1 MGPFAQA
8 RGVLV
13 SQRSESGGDLLD
25 RLRALAARREE
36 FGTEAACPGD
46 TTIDKVLSASEVV
59 IRGRRT
65 LMLGSNNYLGLTFHP
80 EVRAAAHDALDRYGI
95 GTTGSRAANGTLAIH
110 TALERELASHFG
122 KRHAI
127 IFTTGYQANLSVI
140 AGVCQTGNVVLVDAD
155 SHASIFDGARLS
167 GATTIVFHHNA
178 PEDLARKLARLPRG
192 KRDRLVVV
200 EGVYSVRGDVAPLKE
215 IVALCR
221 EYGAY
226 LLVDEAHS
234 FGAYGMRGLGLA
246 ESEGVLDD
254 VDFVVG
260 TFSKALGGV
269 GGFCVS
275 NRPELESLRFLA
287 RSYVF
292 TASSSA
298 AMIEGVRV
306 ALRVIARDA
315 SLRDRLWENTRRLR
329 AGLQAFGCPVG
340 QSESPIVS
348 IQVGNELVAITLW
361 QRLLDAGIYVNIM
374 VPPACPP
381 DACLL
386 RASCSAAHTAEEI
399 DRAAAVISRV
409 VREADVEHA
418 AGTERD

>member
-1 MGPFAQA
+1 M
-8 RGVLV
+8 
-13 SQRSESGGDLLD
+13 SQRDLSGGDLLD
-25 RLRALAARREE
+25 KLRVIAARRAE

-46 TTIDKVLSASEVV
+46 TTVDEVLSASQVV

-80 EVRAAAHDALDRYGI
+80 EVRAAARDAVDRYGI
-95 GTTGSRAANGTLAIH
+95 GTTGSRAANGSLAIH
-110 TALERELASHFG
+110 TSLERDLADHFG

-140 AGVCQTGNVVLVDAD
+140 AGVCQTGNVLLVDAD

-178 PEDLARKLARLPRG
+178 PEDLARKMARLPRG

-200 EGVYSVRGDVAPLKE
+200 EGVYSVRGDLAPLKE
-215 IVALCR
+215 IVAVCR
-221 EYGAY
+221 EYAAY

-234 FGAYGMRGLGLA
+234 FGAYGARGLGLA

-275 NRPELESLRFLA
+275 NRPELEGLRFLA

-292 TASSSA
+292 TASGSA
-298 AMIEGVRV
+298 AMIEGVRA
-306 ALRVIARDA
+306 ALRVIARDS
-315 SLRDRLWENTRRLR
+315 SLRERLWENTRRLR
-329 AGLQAFGCPVG
+329 AGLLALGGTVG
-340 QSESPIVS
+340 QIESPIVS
-348 IQVGNELVAITLW
+348 IPVGNEQAAITLW
-361 QRLLDAGIYVNIM
+361 QRLLEAGIYVNIM
-374 VPPACPP
+374 LPPACPP

-386 RASCSAAHTAEEI
+386 RASCSAAHTDGEI
-399 DRAAAVISRV
+399 DHAAAVISRV
-409 VREADVEHA
+409 VREADVHHA
-418 AGTERD
+418 ASTESD

>member
-1 MGPFAQA
+1 
-8 RGVLV
+8 V
-13 SQRSESGGDLLD
+13 SQRDLSGGDLLD
-25 RLRALAARREE
+25 KLRVIAARRAE

-46 TTIDKVLSASEVV
+46 TTVDEVLSASEVV

-80 EVRAAAHDALDRYGI
+80 EVRAAARDAVDRYGI
-95 GTTGSRAANGTLAIH
+95 GTTGSRAANGSLAIH
-110 TALERELASHFG
+110 TSLERDLADHFG

-140 AGVCQTGNVVLVDAD
+140 AGVCQTGNVLLVDAD

-178 PEDLARKLARLPRG
+178 PEDLARKMARLPRG

-200 EGVYSVRGDVAPLKE
+200 EGVYSVRGDLAPLKE
-215 IVALCR
+215 IVAVCR
-221 EYGAY
+221 EYAAY

-234 FGAYGMRGLGLA
+234 FGAYGARGLGLA

-275 NRPELESLRFLA
+275 NRPELEGLRFLA

-292 TASSSA
+292 TASGSA
-298 AMIEGVRV
+298 AMIEGVRA
-306 ALRVIARDA
+306 ALRVIARDS
-315 SLRDRLWENTRRLR
+315 SLRERLWENTRRLR
-329 AGLQAFGCPVG
+329 AGLLALGGTVG
-340 QSESPIVS
+340 QIESPIVS
-348 IQVGNELVAITLW
+348 IPVGNEQAAITLW
-361 QRLLDAGIYVNIM
+361 QRLLEAGIYVNIM
-374 VPPACPP
+374 LPPACPP

-386 RASCSAAHTAEEI
+386 RASCSAAHTDGEI
-399 DRAAAVISRV
+399 DHAAAVISRV
-409 VREADVEHA
+409 VREADVHHA
-418 AGTERD
+418 ASTESD

>member
-1 MGPFAQA
+1 M
-8 RGVLV
+8 LV
-13 SQRSESGGDLLD
+13 SQRSVSGGDLLD
-25 RLRALAARREE
+25 RLRALAVRREE
-36 FGTEAACPGD
+36 FGAEAACPGD
-46 TTIDKVLSASEVV
+46 TSIDEVLSASEVV

-80 EVRAAAHDALDRYGI
+80 EVRAAAHDAVDRFGI

-140 AGVCQTGNVVLVDAD
+140 AGVCQAGNALLVDAD

-178 PEDLARKLARLPRG
+178 SEDLARKLARLPSG

-246 ESEGVLDD
+246 EAEGILDD

-275 NRPELESLRFLA
+275 NWPELESLRFLA

-298 AMIEGVRV
+298 AMIQGVRV
-306 ALRVIARDA
+306 ALRVIARDP
-315 SLRDRLWENTRRLR
+315 SLRERLWENTRRLR
-329 AGLQAFGCPVG
+329 ARLQAFGCPVG

-348 IQVGNELVAITLW
+348 IPIGNELAAITFW
-361 QRLLDAGIYVNIM
+361 QRLLEAGIYVNIM
-374 VPPACPP
+374 LPPACPP

-386 RASCSAAHTAEEI
+386 RASCSAAHTAEQI

-409 VREADVEHA
+409 VREADVKHA
-418 AGTERD
+418 AGTGSD

>member
-1 MGPFAQA
+1 M
-8 RGVLV
+8 
-13 SQRSESGGDLLD
+13 SQRGLSGGDLLD
-25 RLRALAARREE
+25 KLRVIAARRAE

-46 TTIDKVLSASEVV
+46 TTVDEVLSASEVV

-80 EVRAAAHDALDRYGI
+80 EVRAAARDAVDRYGI
-95 GTTGSRAANGTLAIH
+95 GTTGSRAANGSLAIH
-110 TALERELASHFG
+110 TSLERDLADHFG

-140 AGVCQTGNVVLVDAD
+140 AGVCQTGNVLLVDAD

-178 PEDLARKLARLPRG
+178 PEDLARKMARLPRG

-200 EGVYSVRGDVAPLKE
+200 EGVYSVRGDLAPLKE
-215 IVALCR
+215 IVAVCR
-221 EYGAY
+221 EYAAY

-234 FGAYGMRGLGLA
+234 FGAYGARGLGLA

-275 NRPELESLRFLA
+275 NRPELEGLRFLA

-292 TASSSA
+292 TASGSA
-298 AMIEGVRV
+298 AMIEGVRA
-306 ALRVIARDA
+306 ALRVIARDS
-315 SLRDRLWENTRRLR
+315 SLRERLWENTRRLR
-329 AGLQAFGCPVG
+329 AGLLALGGTVG
-340 QSESPIVS
+340 QIESPIVS
-348 IQVGNELVAITLW
+348 IPVGNEQAAITLW
-361 QRLLDAGIYVNIM
+361 QRLLEAGIYVNIM
-374 VPPACPP
+374 LPPACPP

-386 RASCSAAHTAEEI
+386 RASCSAAHTDGEI
-399 DRAAAVISRV
+399 DHAAAVISRV
-409 VREADVEHA
+409 VREADVHHA
-418 AGTERD
+418 ASTESD

>member
-1 MGPFAQA
+1 
-8 RGVLV
+8 VT
-13 SQRSESGGDLLD
+13 QRSLSGGDLLD
-25 RLRALAARREE
+25 KLRILAARRAE

-46 TTIDKVLSASEVV
+46 TTIDEVLSASEVV

-80 EVRAAAHDALDRYGI
+80 EVRAAARDAVDRYGI

-110 TALERELASHFG
+110 TTLERDLASHFG
-122 KRHAI
+122 KRHTV

-140 AGVCQTGNVVLVDAD
+140 AGICQTGNVLLVDAD

-167 GATTIVFHHNA
+167 GATTIVFRHNA
-178 PEDLARKLARLPRG
+178 PEDLARKLARLPSG

-215 IVALCR
+215 IVAVCR
-221 EYGAY
+221 AHGAY

-234 FGAYGMRGLGLA
+234 FGAYGARGLGLA

-254 VDFVVG
+254 IDF
-260 TFSKALGGV
+260 LV

-275 NRPELESLRFLA
+275 DRSELESLRFLA

-292 TASSSA
+292 TASGSA
-298 AMIEGVRV
+298 AMIEGVRA

-315 SLRDRLWENTRRLR
+315 SLRERLWANTRRLR
-329 AGLQAFGCPVG
+329 AGLQALGCTVG
-340 QSESPIVS
+340 RIESPIVS
-348 IQVGNELVAITLW
+348 IPVGNELAAITLW
-361 QRLLDAGIYVNIM
+361 QRLLEAGIYVNIM
-374 VPPACPP
+374 LPPACPP

-399 DRAAAVISRV
+399 DHAAVVISRV
-409 VREADVEHA
+409 VREAHVKPTPGADS
-418 AGTERD
+418 D